1 MRSAEKKFIFPLDE
15 TTEIG
20 ARIAR
25 VGGGG
30 RPRLKR
36 KVLRM
41 ATTVTVTVT
50 VETLV
55 CLGFLGGVAVG
66 LLSVAAF
73 GAMSRYFKNLEAG
86 YAARKEVA

>member
-1 MRSAEKKFIFPLDE
+1 
-15 TTEIG
+15 
-20 ARIAR
+20 
-25 VGGGG
+25 
-30 RPRLKR
+30 
-36 KVLRM
+36 M

-73 GAMSRYFKNLEAG
+73 GAMSHYFKNLEAG